1 MLNNHLLYRMMI
13 FNLCC
18 LALAYWAWGQGFVQD
33 MFEHDA
39 SRMTYAAL
47 VLFAIGTLSCFGR
60 AFKVSTTL
68 NAQKLGYGAEIN
80 GVKFLEKS
88 AHLNLIG
95 EIIVTIGLTGTAI
108 GVVMM
113 LNSFNA
119 GSLSDPA
126 KVVETATALGEGVGT
141 AFRSTIVSAILWI
154 WHSVNVQMLRTATIF
169 MLEDSK
175 V

>member
-1 MLNNHLLYRMMI
+1 MLNSLLIYRMMI

-33 MFEHDA
+33 MFTHDA

-47 VLFAIGTLSCFGR
+47 ILFFIGTLSCFGR
-60 AFKVSTTL
+60 ALKVSTTL
-68 NAQKLGYGAEIN
+68 NELKLGNLVQIN

-88 AHLNLIG
+88 SHLNLIG

-113 LNSFNA
+113 LHSFNA

-141 AFRSTIVSAILWI
+141 AFRSTIVSAILWV
-154 WHSVNVQMLRTATIF
+154 WHSVNVQMLRTATVLLI
-169 MLEDSK
+169 EDAK
-175 V
+175 

>member
-1 MLNNHLLYRMMI
+1 MLRNHLIYRMLI

-33 MFEHDA
+33 MFKFDA

-47 VLFAIGTLSCFGR
+47 VLFSVGTLSCFGR
-60 AFKVSTTL
+60 AQKVSVSL
-68 NAQKLGYGAEIN
+68 NELKSGREFIIN
-80 GVKFLEKS
+80 GVKFEAKS

-113 LNSFNA
+113 LKSFNA

-141 AFRSTIVSAILWI
+141 AFRSTIVSAILWV
-154 WHSVNVQMLRTATIF
+154 WHSVNVQMLRTASI
-169 MLEDSK
+169 LLIEDAK
-175 V
+175 